1 MRQLIALIKF
11 IFKAIFLLGGVVI
24 VVIIVTSLPTYLGS
38 DAARLM
44 IDTGSAWPFP
54 PLNSE
59 AQALYPLLR
68 ARVDEINMPQSND
81 PSLVPFTIAEGD
93 TATVVAEKL
102 QALRLISE
110 ANLFTQLLH
119 YNGLDTRLRAGDY
132 QLRRNMTMRE
142 IGTAL
147 YRGRSA
153 QLVATIPAGWR
164 LEELADYLTN
174 AEIMDGDLFLRQA
187 RQGTVVNHALLADR
201 PPSQSYEGYLFPGT
215 YPLSDRATPADLIAR
230 MLDNLARQLPPNVF
244 SLAQQRGLT
253 FYQVL
258 TLASIV
264 EREMTISAE
273 GPVIASVYLNR
284 LKPGSGQPYL
294 QADPTVQYAM
304 GYQFDTGQWWK
315 TPVRLEE
322 YVEVD
327 SPYNTYLYPG
337 LPPGPIASPSL
348 TSIMAVLQ
356 PAQTNYLFFVCQQP
370 GCQGG
375 QHVFAATYEEHLQN
389 VAVYLE
395 Q

>member
-1 MRQLIALIKF
+1 MRQFVALIKF
-11 IFKAIFLLGGVVI
+11 IFKALFLLGVVVI
-24 VVIIVTSLPTYLGS
+24 VVIIVTNLPTYLGS
-38 DAARLM
+38 EAARLM

-68 ARVDEINMPQSND
+68 ARVNEINMPQSND
-81 PSLVPFTIAEGD
+81 PSLVSFTIAEGD

-102 QALRLISE
+102 QALSLISE

-119 YNGLDTRLRAGDY
+119 YNGLDTRLRAGNY

-142 IGTAL
+142 IGAAL
-147 YRGRSA
+147 YKGRSA

-187 RQGTVVNHALLADR
+187 NQGTVVNHALLADR
-201 PPSQSYEGYLFPGT
+201 PPGQSYEGYLFPGT
-215 YPLSDRATPADLIAR
+215 YPLPDRATPADLIAR

-258 TLASIV
+258 ILASIV

-284 LKPGSGQPYL
+284 LKPGSAQPLL
-294 QADPTVQYAM
+294 QADPTVQYAL

-322 YVEVD
+322 YGRVD

-348 TSIMAVLQ
+348 ASIMAVLQ
-356 PAQTNYLFFVCQQP
+356 PAQTDYLFFVCQQP